1 MGPGF
6 PQRSV
11 LKVFLMIFCPSLV
24 SPLHFHMTEREQK
37 CFIEEIPADTVVI
50 GGYWTR
56 LYDEPKDEYLPATQ
70 HLNISVA
77 ARAPDDQ
84 LILSHTKGSKGK
96 FNFTSVSS
104 GEHKICLQPNLSQPL
119 SAGLIVVVYMDIQ
132 SGQRTINYT
141 EVHERDRLTVLQLR
155 VRQLADQ
162 VQQIQKELI
171 YQKVCNAVGGTA
183 IFHTC
188 IFLKQSFSGHLQ
200 SREEDFRATNRHIYM
215 WIYWWPILRFVF
227 VVAFLMPIT
236 AG

>member
-1 MGPGF
+1 MGPGSL
-6 PQRSV
+6 QRSA
-11 LKVFLMIFCPSLV
+11 LKVFLMILCPNLV
-24 SPLHFHMTEREQK
+24 SPLHFHMAEREQK

-96 FNFTSVSS
+96 FNFTSVSP
-104 GEHKICLQPNLSQPL
+104 GEHKICLQPNLSKPL

-141 EVHERDRLTVLQLR
+141 EVHKRDRLTMLQLR

-171 YQKVCNAVGGTA
+171 YQK
-183 IFHTC
+183 
-188 IFLKQSFSGHLQ
+188 
-200 SREEDFRATNRHIYM
+200 SREEDFRTTNRHIYM
-215 WIYWWPILRFVF
+215 WIYWWPIVRFVF
-227 VVAFLMPIT
+227 VVAFVMPIT
-236 AG
+236 ASYQDILCWCYRTWFTWRKPKWR